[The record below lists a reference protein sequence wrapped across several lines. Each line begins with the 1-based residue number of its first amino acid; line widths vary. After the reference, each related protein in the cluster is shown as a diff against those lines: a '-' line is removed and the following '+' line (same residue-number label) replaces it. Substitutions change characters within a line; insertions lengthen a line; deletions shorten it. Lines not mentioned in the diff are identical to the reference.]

1 MSGWSQELNAGC
13 WITSI
18 FVFYFPQKTKKHLEN
33 EDNQNKVKTQKIE
46 SISGKKTGQKN
57 PGIQNN
63 KQGRIKR
70 AKSANSKNKL
80 NRRPRISRDLQV
92 DQEGDFLRAGTTET
106 KDQKL
111 KTKTQ

>member
-46 SISGKKTGQKN
+46 SISGKK
-57 PGIQNN
+57 
-63 KQGRIKR
+63 QGRKILASR
-70 AKSANSKNKL
+70 TINK
-80 NRRPRISRDLQV
+80 
-92 DQEGDFLRAGTTET
+92 
-106 KDQKL
+106 KDK
-111 KTKTQ
+111 KG